1 MADELIDL
9 ATSLSHLMEQ
19 ESEALALSGRMPA
32 LSELVAAKVRLVG
45 QIEAEVSRRQ
55 RETPDWA
62 DTATDEQRAEMALA
76 FGHLRDASI
85 VNAQI
90 LERQIAFS
98 TELMGA
104 IAAEAQRVTGKRSST
119 YGASGGMTRIELPAP
134 ISINARL

>member
-19 ESEALALSGRMPA
+19 ESEALARSGRMPA

-119 YGASGGMTRIELPAP
+119 YGASGDMMRIELPAP